1 MLWRKSKA
9 AFEIVEF
16 KSRGEMESWSYLS
29 GGKGFVSEEDGMGR
43 LKNGVMGWELK
54 TPSSYGMC
62 STDNQGFHELG
73 SPNLMRKPIFCD
85 QMRDGFT
92 STKHGGAGSFPGE
105 DKSSS
110 KLSSSAVDSISRDSS
125 LIDLKLGR
133 FPDHHVNASIYKST
147 QSLSSST
154 SAESIVPA
162 KRMRAG
168 GVNSHKPFCQVQ
180 GCGKDL
186 TSCKDYHKRH
196 KVCEVHSKTAKVIV
210 NGIEQRFC
218 QQCSRYYCVSKGII
232 LNL

>member
-1 MLWRKSKA
+1 
-9 AFEIVEF
+9 
-16 KSRGEMESWSYLS
+16 MESWSYFS
-29 GGKGFVSEEDGMGR
+29 AGKGFVTEESVSVNNGMGR
-43 LKNGVMGWELK
+43 VKNGVMGWELK
-54 TPSSYGMC
+54 TQSSYGMC
-62 STDNQGFHELG
+62 LSQEGSESQGFHELG

-92 STKHGGAGSFPGE
+92 SNKHGGAASIFGSFSGE

-110 KLSSSAVDSISRDSS
+110 KLSSSVVDSVSRDSS

-133 FPDHHVNASIYKST
+133 FPDHHVDGTIFKSPK
-147 QSLSSST
+147 SLSSST

-162 KRMRAG
+162 KRLRAG
-168 GVNSHKPFCQVQ
+168 SVNSHKPFCQVQ

-218 QQCSRYYCVSKGII
+218 QQCSRY
-232 LNL
+232 